1 MNRDNRLDA
10 IYNHTNFD
18 SLREIAD
25 FVKTFKG
32 LDDRERRDLYIEV
45 VDKYENVDAALKNI
59 KEAPPQVYDYEEI
72 GGYAGLARELVEFIA
87 DDNFDYETADYEQ
100 IGENLDKNIRLG
112 ISSLKIDHDRDPQ
125 TGHDF
130 WYWTE

>member
-1 MNRDNRLDA
+1 MRDNRLEA
-10 IYNHTNFD
+10 IYNRSSFN
-18 SLREIAD
+18 SIREIAD
-25 FVKTFKG
+25 FVKAFNN

-59 KEAPPQVYDYEEI
+59 KETPPLVYDAEEI
-72 GGYAGLARELVEFIA
+72 GGYGGLAHELIDFIA
-87 DDNFDYETADYEQ
+87 DENFDYENADYER
-100 IGENLDKNIRLG
+100 IGENIAHNINLG